1 MLKSIKHIKGYR
13 YGINMN
19 TIKQSQTMFA
29 RRVFELL
36 ASNTVVVSNFSR
48 GVRLLF
54 GDLVISSDD
63 AAELHR
69 RLKPFCANDIDYR
82 KFRLLGLRK
91 VMEEHT
97 YADRYA
103 LFVPN

>member
-1 MLKSIKHIKGYR
+1 
-13 YGINMN
+13 MN